1 MKTIE
6 KLKSLPRHGVLPRG
20 GRGRARVTRAAAPPR
35 SVAPARTPQEE
46 LPVES
51 PPEVSSVNQQIE
63 QLAQRVAKLIINNL
77 HEGLMLDIQP
87 DEEEDLLAELAKC
100 MTLLDKYLKTEQ
112 YEKCEIIKNKIKTIE
127 NKLRRL

>member
-1 MKTIE
+1 MNDE
-6 KLKSLPRHGVLPRG
+6 
-20 GRGRARVTRAAAPPR
+20 
-35 SVAPARTPQEE
+35 
-46 LPVES
+46 
-51 PPEVSSVNQQIE
+51 QIE
-63 QLAQRVAKLIINNL
+63 QLDQRVAKLIINNL

>member
-1 MKTIE
+1 MTDE
-6 KLKSLPRHGVLPRG
+6 
-20 GRGRARVTRAAAPPR
+20 
-35 SVAPARTPQEE
+35 
-46 LPVES
+46 
-51 PPEVSSVNQQIE
+51 QIE

-77 HEGLMLDIQP
+77 HEGLISGLNEWEP

-100 MTLLDKYLKTEQ
+100 MTLLDKYLKAEQ

>member
-1 MKTIE
+1 MNDE
-6 KLKSLPRHGVLPRG
+6 
-20 GRGRARVTRAAAPPR
+20 
-35 SVAPARTPQEE
+35 
-46 LPVES
+46 
-51 PPEVSSVNQQIE
+51 QIE

-100 MTLLDKYLKTEQ
+100 MTLLDKYLKTEK